1 MKKLHTQNIVATIVK
16 LILFLSS
23 YIPLLLIVILQMLR
37 VSLENLKIPLNLA
50 MPNSKT
56 CYNMWMNM
64 WQLKYMPHMLAL
76 IIISLALV
84 VLLKIILHCTKD
96 PNLTTDIEIQQVN
109 NINSN
114 YITNYLSVYIFPFIT
129 LNMTSFDGIGTVII
143 LTIIIGYVYIKND
156 ILYINPVLNI
166 IFKYNIY
173 SIEINENAKLMEIIL
188 LSKKSRIELKIDPN
202 ISAYRMGYN
211 VFIEL

>member
-1 MKKLHTQNIVATIVK
+1 MKKLHAQDIMATFVK

-23 YIPLLLIVILQMLR
+23 YIPLLLIIILQMLR
-37 VSLENLKIPLNLA
+37 VSLENLKKPLDLKIN
-50 MPNSKT
+50 NFRTWNTVWK
-56 CYNMWMNM
+56 
-64 WQLKYMPHMLAL
+64 LKYLPHILILVIISIAL
-76 IIISLALV
+76 I
-84 VLLKIILHCTKD
+84 LLLRLILLRSKD
-96 PNLTTDIEIQQVN
+96 PNLTTDIEIQEVN

-129 LNMTSFDGIGTVII
+129 LNMTLFDGIGTVII

-156 ILYINPVLNI
+156 ILYINPILNI

-173 SIEINENAKLMEIIL
+173 SIEINEHGRFVEIIL
-188 LSKKSRIELKIDPN
+188 LSKKKRTELKTNPN
-202 ISAYRMGYN
+202 ISAYRIGYN